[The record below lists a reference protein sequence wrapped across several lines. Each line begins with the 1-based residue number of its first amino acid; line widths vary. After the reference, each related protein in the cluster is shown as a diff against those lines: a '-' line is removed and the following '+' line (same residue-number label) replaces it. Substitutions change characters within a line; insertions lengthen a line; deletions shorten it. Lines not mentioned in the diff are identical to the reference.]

1 MRKYLLI
8 LVWIVSLANIAS
20 TDNIKQEAAVK
31 ASDAWLQLIDS
42 GKYEQ
47 SWEEASLLFK
57 NAIKKEDWVK
67 QIKTIREPF
76 GKMLQRTFKSAE
88 YMTSMPGAPDGE
100 YYVIQYE
107 SSFENKKS
115 AVETITPMLDKEGKW
130 RVSGYYIR

>member
-1 MRKYLLI
+1 MRKHLLI

-42 GKYEQ
+42 GKYEE

>member
-1 MRKYLLI
+1 M
-8 LVWIVSLANIAS
+8 ANIARADD
-20 TDNIKQEAAVK
+20 TKQEAAVK
-31 ASDAWLQLIDS
+31 ASESWLQLIDS
-42 GKYEQ
+42 GKYEE

-57 NAIKKEDWVK
+57 NAIKKEDWGK

-76 GKMLQRTFKSAE
+76 GKMLQRTFKSAQ

-100 YYVIQYE
+100 YYVIQYDT
-107 SSFENKKS
+107 SFEKKKS

>member
-42 GKYEQ
+42 GKYEE